1 MLFPLWHWSFDP
13 VLVSLGPVSVR
24 WYGLLFVGAFLLGQW
39 MLVRSLAPHS
49 ISASIVERWML
60 FALLGTVV
68 GARLV
73 HCLFY
78 DPGYYLSHPLAVL
91 RIWEGGL
98 ASHGGVVGM
107 LAGLW
112 IGVRR
117 SQVRLSFVWLL
128 DRVSIP
134 AALGGA
140 MVRTANF
147 LNSEIV
153 GRPTGGSW
161 GVVFDTVDAVPRHP
175 VQLYE
180 ALAYFATF
188 LFLSWRHRV
197 ARENPPT
204 GFLLG
209 WFLVLVFAARI
220 AAEHVKVPQA
230 ACEAAQLFTV
240 GQWLSVPFVLVG
252 VALLWRSSRKGVSDS
267 KPTIP
272 PC

>member
-1 MLFPLWHWSFDP
+1 MLPPVWHWSFDP

-24 WYGLLFVGAFLLGQW
+24 WYGLLFVGAFLVGQR
-39 MLVRSLAPHS
+39 MLVRLLGPNGIAESS
-49 ISASIVERWML
+49 VDRWMVY
-60 FALLGTVV
+60 ALLGTVL

-73 HCLFY
+73 HCLVY
-78 DPGYYLSHPLAVL
+78 DPGYYLSNPLAIL

-107 LAGLW
+107 LIGLW
-112 IGVRR
+112 VGVRR
-117 SQVRLSFVWLL
+117 SPFPQSFVWLL

-153 GRPTGGSW
+153 GRPTGSSW
-161 GVVFDTVDAVPRHP
+161 GVVFDTVDAMPRHP

-204 GFLLG
+204 GLLLG

-230 ACEAAQLFTV
+230 AYEAAQLFTV

-252 VALLWRSSRKGVSDS
+252 AALLWRSWRKGVSDS
-267 KPTIP
+267 KPTIS